1 MNRTGLPHEIP
12 PTPTDVATVL
22 SAKAQIG
29 EGPVWDVRTQ
39 RLYWVDIAGQELH
52 VFNPGDGTNVT
63 HALPE
68 IVTSVSPRAAGGL
81 LLTLRRSF
89 AFFDDATGGLESIAQ
104 VEPDIPGNRFNDG
117 KTDRQGRHWAGTMG
131 DVDWDQPVGSLYR
144 LGKDKR
150 PVRVEQGVR
159 CSNGIGWSPDDRT
172 MYFCES
178 FAHVIHAYDFDAVSG
193 DIANRRTF
201 ATINPASG
209 SFPDGLT
216 VDADGFVWSAQPVYG
231 RLVRYDPQGRIER
244 IIELPVSRGTS
255 VMFGGSDLSTLYV
268 TTMRTTLDDAQLMEE
283 PLAGSLLALS
293 PGVKGIAEVPCAVSI
308 SPGAGSSEEG

>member
-1 MNRTGLPHEIP
+1 M
-12 PTPTDVATVL
+12 AL

-29 EGPVWDVRTQ
+29 EGPVWDVRRQ
-39 RLYWVDIAGQELH
+39 RLYWVDIVGQELH
-52 VFNPGDGTNVT
+52 VFNPANGTDTT
-63 HALPE
+63 HAFPD

-81 LLTLRRSF
+81 LLTLRRSVVV
-89 AFFDDATGGLESIAQ
+89 FDDTTGAMETIAD
-104 VEPDIPGNRFNDG
+104 VEPDMPGNRFNDG

-131 DVDWDQPVGSLYR
+131 DVDWNHPIGNLYR
-144 LGKDKR
+144 LGENR
-150 PVRVEQGVR
+150 QLVRVAHGVR
-159 CSNGIGWSPDDRT
+159 CSNGIAWSPDDRT

-178 FAHVIHAYDFDAVSG
+178 FAHVIHAYDFDAVTG
-193 DIANRRTF
+193 DIENRRAF

-216 VDADGFVWSAQPVYG
+216 VDADGFLWSAQPVYG
-231 RLVRYDPQGRIER
+231 RLVRYDPQGKIER

-268 TTMRTTLDDAQLMEE
+268 TTMRTTLDDAQLAEE

-293 PGVKGIAEVPCAVSI
+293 PGVKGMAEYLVQSKRR
-308 SPGAGSSEEG
+308 